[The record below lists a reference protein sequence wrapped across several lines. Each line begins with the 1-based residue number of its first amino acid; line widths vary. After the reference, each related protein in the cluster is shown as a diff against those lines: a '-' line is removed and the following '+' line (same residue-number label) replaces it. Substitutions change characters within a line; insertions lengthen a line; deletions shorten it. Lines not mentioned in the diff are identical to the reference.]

1 MSFLQLHQHLKDKSW
16 AKNDSEYV
24 AFIEFSVHFQEVVSL
39 EIHLNYI
46 ILVVIWIGV
55 KHY

>member
-24 AFIEFSVHFQEVVSL
+24 AFIEFSVHFQDVVSL
-39 EIHLNYI
+39 EIYLNYI
-46 ILVVIWIGV
+46 SSYISSYLDRC
-55 KHY
+55 